1 MTNPNSSLNSS
12 EDPPPSQW
20 KCTKVKG
27 IHIPCKNPWLAPAVV
42 FTDVSNCMPM
52 CARHCTRPKG
62 KIVSKIQF
70 QLKILKEFK
79 TPREVPQFSLVLSW
93 FFPQLKAHRELT
105 HRQTRTIWCNF
116 QTLQD
121 ALELW
126 EDLMR
131 VRAPLWR
138 NLVTEASLLPGS
150 ACLGD
155 QGGKGGGLSGSPS
168 AHVSRILSW
177 VLIKIKWRDPNKNLI
192 FCLIRFAKQ
201 TQWKL

>member
-105 HRQTRTIWCNF
+105 HGQTRTIWCNF

-126 EDLMR
+126 KTLWGLE
-131 VRAPLWR
+131 PLYGETWSPKH
-138 NLVTEASLLPGS
+138 LYSQGQPVLETKAEKGEAYQEVHLPTFQGSWAESL
-150 ACLGD
+150 
-155 QGGKGGGLSGSPS
+155 
-168 AHVSRILSW
+168 
-177 VLIKIKWRDPNKNLI
+177 
-192 FCLIRFAKQ
+192 
-201 TQWKL
+201 